1 MFIDHAIITVR
12 AGDGG
17 SGHVSFRREK
27 YIPKGGPDGGDG
39 GNGGDVILA
48 ADDNVNTLLDFKG
61 RPNWEAPKGEPGRAK
76 QQHGLNARHL
86 VIRVPAGTLVYDNS
100 TSELLHD
107 LKPQERYVVAKG
119 GRGGFGNEHFKSPT
133 NQAPKTASPGYPGQ
147 VREVRLELKLIADV
161 GIVGKPNAGK
171 STLLASVTA
180 ATPKIADYPFTTLT
194 PQLGIAQIDP
204 SRRLVLADIPG
215 LIEGASGGAGLGHEF
230 LRHIERTRVLV
241 HLLDAAPSDGSDP
254 ASNYRM
260 IREELAAY
268 SPLLAEKPEVIVLN
282 KLDLLP
288 TDEER
293 KAAVS
298 KLRADLKLGRGDD
311 VLAISAATR
320 EGTTGPGGL
329 LEHLWRLLNPSGGVE
344 AWKGVGAGAHTG
356 TEGNAAA
363 RP

>member
-17 SGHVSFRREK
+17 GGHVSFRREK

-39 GNGGDVILA
+39 GNGGDVVLA

-61 RPNWEAPKGEPGRAK
+61 RPIWEAPKGDPGRAK
-76 QQHGLNARHL
+76 QQHGLNARHMI
-86 VIRVPAGTLVYDNS
+86 IRVPPGTLIYDNQ
-100 TSELLHD
+100 TGELLHD
-107 LKPQERYVVAKG
+107 LKPKDQFVVAKG

-133 NQAPKTASPGYPGQ
+133 NQAPKSASPGYPGD

-194 PQLGIAQIDP
+194 PQLGIAPLDA

-215 LIEGASGGAGLGHEF
+215 LIEGASQGAGLGHEF

-241 HLLDAAPSDGSDP
+241 HLLDASPSDDSSP
-254 ASNYRM
+254 AENYRM
-260 IREELAAY
+260 IRQELAAY
-268 SPLLAEKPEVIVLN
+268 SPLLAEKPEIIVLN

-288 TDEER
+288 SDAER

-298 KLRADLKLGRGDD
+298 KLRSELKLGRGDE
-311 VLAISAATR
+311 VLAISAATK
-320 EGTTGPGGL
+320 EGTAAL
-329 LEHLWRLLNPSGGVE
+329 LDYLWKMLNPAVE
-344 AWKGVGAGAHTG
+344 AWKGVTASAT
-356 TEGNAAA
+356 NAS
-363 RP
+363 